1 VIRVVKRS
9 LKLALEF
16 VGVAAA
22 GLSVLI
28 LLAVLRLSY
37 GPVSIGFLAPY
48 IESGLS
54 SDDGATRVSIGDA
67 VLTWA
72 EGRRTLD
79 IQLSEL
85 HVRDQDG
92 NEQAFVP
99 DLSVS
104 FSLRALMSG
113 RLAPTRLDLFEP
125 SLTVIRR
132 PDGSL
137 AFGDSS
143 AAPAAPSASTPMGYQ
158 PRLGGDLT
166 GRVLSHLVGP
176 PDREGPL
183 GYLTTIRL
191 LGADFTFDD
200 QYDGIVVRAP
210 GSDIALSRGRDG
222 ISGNARLNIV
232 AGDRRSV
239 VVLTGGFNAAEKSL
253 DLAARFRGFMPSE
266 FAGLAPVLAPF
277 AMAAVP
283 LNGEVQTRTTLD
295 GRLTDVAVDLTA
307 QAGQLKAPEYFDTPV
322 DLRAASLKVR
332 ATEDLSRIVIESF
345 TADFGGPRIAL
356 SGSATRRDGRID
368 VQLEAGAR
376 EVATADLR
384 RLWPRGTAPGA
395 RDWVLANIEKGGV
408 REMRLTTEITAR
420 EDETGNIVD
429 IALAKLD
436 GGFDFSGLDL
446 HYLRPLPP
454 VTGVAGRAK
463 LSPTAIDFVTTA
475 GRLGSLRVTEGKF
488 RAYDLDTGIELLD
501 LELVAAGPIADV
513 IKVLEHPRLDLV
525 KGLGIKSSAVKGTAS
540 TRLALKFPLRK
551 DLKFDH
557 MHIAAA
563 SNLRD
568 VILPGVALGNDLTD
582 GDMVLNLDKRGMD
595 VAGTAKLGG
604 VPATLKW
611 TENFYDGAAILS
623 RYAIKGVANDA
634 ARARFGLDFL
644 APYVMGP
651 VAADLVITKIDKR
664 RMSLTGA
671 LDVTDSALA
680 FAELGWSKAA
690 GVPGVT
696 HLTLGIEDDKVKA
709 IESLSI
715 RAGDL
720 KATGSITLGPD
731 GKSIAGFRFS
741 ELVYGDSDLRA
752 RGTYRDDGGLVLDV
766 TGRRADIRHFMKQK
780 EDGQPKQ
787 PLDITV
793 NLDSVRAA
801 PNALIE
807 QVSGSLSRNP
817 VDWQRMQITGTV
829 GKGTPLN
836 MSIGLIDGVRQLRI
850 TCADAGAA
858 LKAFD
863 ITENVV
869 GGTLNIEGRYDDSKP
884 RHPLAGHFALRK
896 FHMVRAPFMAK
907 LLSFV
912 SLTGIL
918 DMLSGNGIA
927 FERADVP
934 FVKTGDDL
942 VLKDARAH
950 GSAIGFTAEGRL
962 DLDKDTMDLRGTV
975 VPAYS
980 LNSVFASVPLLGPLL
995 VPEKGSGLFAATYF
1009 MRGPID
1015 DPSVGGNPLATLTPG
1030 FLRGLFNIFDAP
1042 EKPKAPSQPAPGS
1055 VPPPS
1060 GATTP
1065 VPGTAP
1071 APSNTTETPHEPA
1084 PSPPQTAPAPAPQP

>member
-1 VIRVVKRS
+1 
-9 LKLALEF
+9 LEF
-16 VGVAAA
+16 VGVTAA

-48 IESGLS
+48 IENGLS

-72 EGRRTLD
+72 SGRRTLD

-85 HVRDQDG
+85 HVRDREG

-104 FSLRALMSG
+104 FSLRALMVG

-143 AAPAAPSASTPMGYQ
+143 AVPAAPSASEATEYEPH
-158 PRLGGDLT
+158 LGGNLT
-166 GRVLSHLVGP
+166 RQVLSHMLGP
-176 PDREGPL
+176 PDHEGPL

-210 GSDIALSRGRDG
+210 GSDIALTRGRDG

-239 VVLTGGFNAAEKSL
+239 VVLTGGFNAAEKAL
-253 DLAARFRGFMPSE
+253 DLAARFRGFMPAE
-266 FAGLAPVLAPF
+266 FSGLAPVLAPF
-277 AMAAVP
+277 AMAALP
-283 LNGEVQTRTTLD
+283 LDGEVQARTTLD

-307 QAGQLKAPEYFDTPV
+307 QAGQLKSAEYFDAPV
-322 DLRAASLKVR
+322 EVRSASFKAR

-368 VQLEAGAR
+368 LQLEAGAR
-376 EVATADLR
+376 DVATADLK
-384 RLWPRGTAPGA
+384 RLWPKGTAPGA
-395 RDWVLANIEKGGV
+395 REWVFENVEKGGV
-408 REMRLTTEITAR
+408 RELRLTTEITAR
-420 EDETGNIVD
+420 EDASGNIVD
-429 IALAKLD
+429 VALAKLD

-454 VTGVAGRAK
+454 VTGVVGRAR
-463 LSPTAIDFVTTA
+463 LGPTAIDFTTTA
-475 GRLGSLRVTEGKF
+475 GRLGALRVTEGKF
-488 RAYDLDTGIELLD
+488 RTYDLHTGIELLD
-501 LELVAAGPIADV
+501 LEMVAAGPIADV

-540 TRLALKFPLRK
+540 TRLAMKFPLRK

-557 MHIAAA
+557 MRIGAA

-568 VILPGVALGNDLTD
+568 VALPGVALGNDLTD
-582 GDMVLNLDKRGMD
+582 GNMVLNLDNRGMD
-595 VAGTAKLGG
+595 VEGNATLGG

-623 RYAIKGVANDA
+623 RYAIKGVADDA

-651 VAADLVITKIDKR
+651 VGADLVITRIDKR

-680 FAELGWSKAA
+680 FSELGWSKPA
-690 GVPGVT
+690 GVAGVT
-696 HLTLGIEDDKVKA
+696 HLTLGIADDKVQA

-720 KATGSITLGPD
+720 RATGSITLGPD
-731 GKSIAGFRFS
+731 GKSIAGFRFG
-741 ELVYGDSDLRA
+741 ELIYGDSDLSA
-752 RGTYRDDGGLVLDV
+752 RGTYRDDGGLILDV
-766 TGRRADIRHFMKQK
+766 TGQRADIRHFMRQK
-780 EDGQPKQ
+780 DDGKPKQ

-801 PNALIE
+801 PNAVIE
-807 QVSGSLSRNP
+807 RVSGTLARDT
-817 VDWQRMQITGTV
+817 VDWQSMRITGRV
-829 GKGTPLN
+829 GKGTPLV
-836 MSIGLIDGVRQLRI
+836 MSIGPIEGVRQLRI
-850 TCADAGAA
+850 TCDDAGAA

-863 ITENVV
+863 MTENVI

-884 RHPLAGHFALRK
+884 RHPLSGHFALRK

-918 DMLSGNGIA
+918 DALSGNGIV

-942 VLKDARAH
+942 VLKDARVH

-962 DLDKDTMDLRGTV
+962 DLDKDTMDLKGTV

-980 LNSVFASVPLLGPLL
+980 LNSVFADVPILGPLL

-1015 DPSVGGNPLATLTPG
+1015 NPSVGGNPLATLTPG

-1042 EKPKAPSQPAPGS
+1042 EKPKAPALPAPGS
-1055 VPPPS
+1055 APAPS
-1060 GATTP
+1060 GTTP
-1065 VPGTAP
+1065 STPQTAPNSQPAP
-1071 APSNTTETPHEPA
+1071 APSNTTEVPPKPVPA
-1084 PSPPQTAPAPAPQP
+1084 PAAPAPAPQSQPQP

>member
-22 GLSVLI
+22 GLSVLV
-28 LLAVLRLSY
+28 LLAALRLSY
-37 GPVSIGFLAPY
+37 GPVSIGFLASY
-48 IESGLS
+48 IENGLS

-85 HVRDQDG
+85 HVRDREG

-113 RLAPTRLDLFEP
+113 RLAPTRLDLYEP
-125 SLTVIRR
+125 SLTVVRR

-143 AAPAAPSASTPMGYQ
+143 AAPAAPSASTTTEYE

-166 GRVLSHLVGP
+166 GRVLSRLVGP
-176 PDREGPL
+176 LNREGPL

-200 QYDGIVVRAP
+200 QYDGIVLRAP
-210 GSDIALSRGRDG
+210 GSDIALTRGRDG

-266 FAGLAPVLAPF
+266 FSGLAPVLAPF
-277 AMAAVP
+277 AMAAMP
-283 LNGEVQTRTTLD
+283 LDGEVQARTTLD

-307 QAGQLKAPEYFDTPV
+307 QAGQVKAPEYLDAPV
-322 DLRAASLKVR
+322 DVRSASLKAR
-332 ATEDLSRIVIESF
+332 ATEDISRVVIESF
-345 TADFGGPRIAL
+345 TADFGGPRIAV

-368 VQLEAGAR
+368 LQIEAGAR
-376 EVATADLR
+376 DVATADLR

-395 RDWVLANIEKGGV
+395 REWVLANVDKGGV
-408 REMRLTTEITAR
+408 REMRLMTEITAR
-420 EDETGNIVD
+420 EDAAGNVVD
-429 IALAKLD
+429 VALAKLD

-475 GRLGSLRVTEGKF
+475 GRLGALRVTEGKF
-488 RAYDLDTGIELLD
+488 RTYDLHTGIELLD
-501 LELVAAGPIADV
+501 LEMVAAGPIAEV

-525 KGLGIKSSAVKGTAS
+525 KGLGIKSSDIKGTAS

-551 DLKFDH
+551 DLSFDH

-568 VILPGVALGNDLTD
+568 VALPGVALGNDLTD
-582 GDMVLNLDKRGMD
+582 GNMVLNLDKRGMD
-595 VAGTAKLGG
+595 VEGKAVLGG

-623 RYAIKGVANDA
+623 RYAIKGVADDA

-680 FAELGWSKAA
+680 FNELGWSKPV
-690 GVPGVT
+690 GVAGVT

-720 KATGSITLGPD
+720 KATGSIALRPD
-731 GKSIAGFRFS
+731 GKSIASFRFG
-741 ELVYGDSDLRA
+741 ELIYGDSDMRA

-766 TGRRADIRHFMKQK
+766 TGKRADIRHFMRQK
-780 EDGQPKQ
+780 DDGKPKQ
-787 PLDITV
+787 PLDITA

-801 PNALIE
+801 PNAVIE
-807 QVSGSLSRNP
+807 EVSGRLARDT
-817 VDWQRMQITGTV
+817 VDWQSMQVTGKV
-829 GKGTPLN
+829 GKGTPLT
-836 MSIGLIDGVRQLRI
+836 MSIGPIDGVRQLRVA
-850 TCADAGAA
+850 CADAGAA

-863 ITENVV
+863 ITENVI

-896 FHMVRAPFMAK
+896 FHMVKAPFMAK

-918 DMLSGNGIA
+918 DMLSGNGIV

-980 LNSVFASVPLLGPLL
+980 LNSVFADVPLLGPLL

-1042 EKPKAPSQPAPGS
+1042 EKPKAPTQPAPGS
-1055 VPPPS
+1055 APAPS
-1060 GATTP
+1060 GAPPSSPQT
-1065 VPGTAP
+1065 
-1071 APSNTTETPHEPA
+1071 APSNTTEVPPKPA
-1084 PSPPQTAPAPAPQP
+1084 SPQTAPAPTPQP